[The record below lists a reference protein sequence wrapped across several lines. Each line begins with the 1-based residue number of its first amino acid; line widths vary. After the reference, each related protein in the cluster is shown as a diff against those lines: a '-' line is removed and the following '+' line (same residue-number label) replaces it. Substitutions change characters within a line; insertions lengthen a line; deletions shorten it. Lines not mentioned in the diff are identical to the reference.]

1 MLLPL
6 FRVANTILVGSTV
19 THDMA
24 VEAVTRTTEVVLLN
38 DQVPEV
44 ARKLCFNIL
53 SVTVLLADDIGH
65 TVLRLYWY
73 LIEQGM

>member
-24 VEAVTRTTEVVLLN
+24 VEAVTHTTEVVLLN

-44 ARKLCFNIL
+44 ARKLCFDIL

-65 TVLRLYWY
+65 TILRLYWY
-73 LIEQGM
+73 LIEQCM